1 MLKIGITGGIG
12 SGKSEICKII
22 EKLGSKVIYA
32 DNLAKDI
39 LDTDEEVKKR
49 VKKEFGEDIYLSEGC
64 VDRKKLAKL
73 IFNDETLKSNLE
85 NIIHP
90 NVIKHIQNI
99 FKKLEGKHKTQLIFL
114 EAALIYE
121 SKVNEILDYVIVVY
135 APEELCIKRVMN
147 RDNTKSAN
155 VLSRLKSQM
164 PPEIKISKADF
175 IIHNDENLLKL
186 ETNVKFIH
194 NILNKLAEKSNES

>member
-32 DNLAKDI
+32 DDLAKDV
-39 LDTDEEVKKR
+39 LDNDEGVKKR
-49 VKKEFGEDIYLSEGC
+49 VKKKFGEDIYLSEGR

-73 IFNDETLKSNLE
+73 IFNDESLKLNLE
-85 NIIHP
+85 KIVHP
-90 NVIKHIQNI
+90 NVIKHIQKI
-99 FKKLEGKHKTQLIFL
+99 FNKLEGKHKTQLIFL

-121 SKVNEILDYVIVVY
+121 SRVNEILDYVIVVY

-147 RDNTKSAN
+147 RDNTKCED

-164 PPEIKISKADF
+164 LPEIKISKADF
-175 IIHNDENLLKL
+175 IIHNDEDLSKL
-186 ETNVKFIH
+186 ETKVKFIH